1 AAFWGLN
8 SGELGPCSF
17 AVGIPAQLGQG
28 DMTYRHIGPILMS
41 RPDVLKLGVPG
52 RGWRESA
59 IVGVGLLRIGPNSGV
74 ISQHEGLLAV
84 IDDCEEIG
92 VGLERVLA
100 GQQARGVRV

>member
-1 AAFWGLN
+1 
-8 SGELGPCSF
+8 
-17 AVGIPAQLGQG
+17 
-28 DMTYRHIGPILMS
+28 MTYRHIGPILMS
-41 RPDVLKLGVPG
+41 RPDVLKPGVPG

-100 GQQARGVRV
+100 GQQRSEERRVGKECRSGRPAAHERRRDTMA